1 MNRIII
7 CFLLLAGAMCI
18 NAQDRL
24 VLRDGKSYDV
34 KIVRILDGY
43 VNYVYPGETLINKRL
58 TAAVSYILYENG
70 KIEIFDKSIRESDII
85 LRNSQRTTTS
95 ASARNTQPVDDDV
108 YWEDVKTTFMESD
121 VSSMTRL
128 KRISAVSNVS
138 YRDAIQQLKKK
149 AAEIGGTMILVM
161 DSPEDIDEI
170 EVMGIAYQNVRVT
183 PQRTAPARSNTQTT
197 QQSNVRRRTAQQLGS
212 YTDDRDLQ
220 YEDAP
225 RTSSRNT
232 ATQQREERQ
241 PARQQQTRPQQVKND
256 TPDAVYLLNGRIING
271 IIEEEDDDYISIRIP
286 TGRVNEYS
294 MDDVRRVSRG
304 NAGNSAQQRRPASS
318 QQKASR
324 PSKSRDYYDDYSV
337 AGYKGI
343 FDVGYDLPI
352 GGIAEKGNLSINT
365 SHGYQLNEY
374 LFIGAG
380 VGLNIYNAR
389 DLQLKTNMSTN
400 DKFPQYVAKSGSIIN
415 DSVTYMRAVDSSY
428 MTLPIF
434 LDIRGYLPLQNSAIT
449 PFASF
454 RIGYAFN
461 LSDGFGGMGLYMNPA
476 VGVKYQVS
484 PKIGVNFSLGYS
496 YQSYG
501 GVPKDGGYGYY
512 YIKNAADKAKNPS
525 TKYEAKGA
533 GSLSIKLGV
542 EF

>member
-1 MNRIII
+1 MNKIII

-18 NAQDRL
+18 NAQDKL
-24 VLRDGKSYDV
+24 VLRDGRSFDV

-43 VNYVYPGETLINKRL
+43 VNYVYPGEVLISRRSI
-58 TAAVSYILYENG
+58 AAVSYILYENG
-70 KIEIFDKSIRESDII
+70 KIEIFDKSIRESDIT
-85 LRNSQRTTTS
+85 LRNPQRTTTS
-95 ASARNTQPVDDDV
+95 APARNTQPVEDDV

-170 EVMGIAYQNVRVT
+170 EVIGIAYQDKIT

-197 QQSNVRRRTAQQLGS
+197 QQTNVRRRTAQQLGS

-294 MDDVRRVSRG
+294 MDDVRRISRG

-324 PSKSRDYYDDYSV
+324 PSKSRDYDDYSV

-365 SHGYQLNEY
+365 SHGYQLNENF
-374 LFIGAG
+374 FIGAG
-380 VGLNIYNAR
+380 LGLNIYNAR
-389 DLQLKTNMSTN
+389 DLQLKTNMSSN
-400 DKFPQYVAKSGSIIN
+400 DKFPQYVAKSGSIALLD

-476 VGVKYQVS
+476 VGAKYQIS
-484 PKIGVNFSLGYS
+484 PMIGINLSLGYS

-501 GVPKDGGYGYY
+501 GVPKNGGYGYY
-512 YIKNAADKAKNPS
+512 YFKNAADKASN